1 MCFFYYCLF
10 LPFIWLGKKVW
21 WSVFRDT
28 AAKKEKAERAV
39 LKTARKKGKLEK
51 YGVIDLG
58 DELKRLEEEI
68 DGKPKSKESKGST
81 AKSEANEKAVT
92 EAINSLVTRKVKL
105 PSEMEKSKKGKT
117 KKGKEKK
124 GSKVVSESE
133 VLERGEVQHSRLE
146 NKEKRG
152 RLEKNRQRVKTGR
165 CGSQKKGKDKN
176 KSRSSGGKEG
186 KKPGPFTG
194 KSQETRKHGGKKQD
208 LIFYQSEH
216 LESDKLLCSD
226 SHSERSVHSSTLS
239 YPMYCSEGSVV
250 EGDESGEESMTGET
264 DVLSSCASESEGNDN
279 SEDNSNEYQSDDASW
294 GDEMDNL
301 ELQSEE
307 SNEEY
312 SGSDCS
318 DHDEEA
324 DWSDKSSLTSE
335 TNSNSG
341 GSKDSDN
348 EE

>member
-10 LPFIWLGKKVW
+10 LPFVWLGKKVW

-39 LKTARKKGKLEK
+39 LETARKKGKLEK

-58 DELKRLEEEI
+58 DELKRFEEEI
-68 DGKPKSKESKGST
+68 DGKPKSKEST

-124 GSKVVSESE
+124 GVKVASEGQ
-133 VLERGEVQHSRLE
+133 VLKRGEVQHSRLE
-146 NKEKRG
+146 NKEKHG
-152 RLEKNRQRVKTGR
+152 RLEKNRQRMKPDR
-165 CGSQKKGKDKN
+165 CGSQKKGKDKS
-176 KSRSSGGKEG
+176 KSRSSGGKKG

-194 KSQETRKHGGKKQD
+194 KSHETRKYGGKKQD
-208 LIFYQSEH
+208 LKPEIFYSSEH
-216 LESDKLLCSD
+216 LESDKLLSSD

-250 EGDESGEESMTGET
+250 EGNESGEESMTGET
-264 DVLSSCASESEGNDN
+264 DVMSSCASESEGNDN
-279 SEDNSNEYQSDDASW
+279 SEADSNEYQSDDASW

-312 SGSDCS
+312 SDNDCS

-324 DWSDKSSLTSE
+324 DWSDKSILASL

-341 GSKDSDN
+341 GSMDSDN
-348 EE
+348 GE